1 MQHRPVLFAAFY
13 HDHHRTDRLRQM
25 RSDITEKINR
35 LPMGFY
41 NKTSHGDILSRVTN
55 DVDMISQS
63 LNQSV
68 GMLVSAI
75 TLFLASLLMMLL
87 TNVLMTLTAIVAI
100 FIGFMLMRL
109 ITAHSQKYFAR
120 QQRHLGELNGHIE
133 EMYSGH
139 TVIKAYNGE
148 AHAQKTFDDLNGTL
162 KDSAFKAPVPCRA
175 DAANDGFHR
184 QPRLRRRLRHR
195 SGAHHER
202 TDRLRGHR
210 RLHDVRPFLHA
221 AALPDRAGS
230 PDLTVRCRRRRTCL

>member
-1 MQHRPVLFAAFY
+1 
-13 HDHHRTDRLRQM
+13 M

-75 TLFLASLLMMLL
+75 TLFLGSLLMMLL

-148 AHAQKTFDDLNGTL
+148 EHAQKTFDDLNGTL
-162 KDSAFKAPVPCRA
+162 KDSAFKAQCLAGLMQPMMVFIGNLGYVAVCVTGAVLTMNGQIGFEVIVAFMMYVRFFTQPLSQIA
-175 DAANDGFHR
+175 QAA
-184 QPRLRRRLRHR
+184 QTLQ
-195 SGAHHER
+195 S
-202 TDRLRGHR
+202 
-210 RLHDVRPFLHA
+210 A
-221 AALPDRAGS
+221 AAAG
-230 PDLTVRCRRRRTCL
+230 RTCL